1 MAVKLTAR
9 KGLTGNRRRH
19 DLNATKHKQ
28 NLNLQTK
35 KVNGVKVTL
44 SNREWKALNKYN
56 KAA

>member
-9 KGLTGNRRRH
+9 KGLTGNRRTH
-19 DLNATKHKQ
+19 ALNATKHKQ
-28 NLNLQTK
+28 NFNLQTK

-44 SNREWKALNKYN
+44 TNREWKTMK

>member
-9 KGLTGNRRRH
+9 KGLTGNTRSH
-19 DLNATKHKQ
+19 ALNATKHKQ

>member
-9 KGLTGNRRRH
+9 KGLTGNRRSH
-19 DLNATKHKQ
+19 ALNATKHKQ

-44 SNREWKALNKYN
+44 SNREWKALKKYN
-56 KAA
+56 QAA